1 MGKYRLL
8 MRIMM
13 PPWRIIEPSRR
24 IIEPFIKGI
33 TKFHRLIIQMRVCA
47 TNEAFLPQEEQMC

>member
-1 MGKYRLL
+1 MVKYRLL

-33 TKFHRLIIQMRVCA
+33 TKFHRSIIQMRVCA
-47 TNEAFLPQEEQMC
+47 SNEAFLLQEEQMC

>member
-1 MGKYRLL
+1 

>member
-1 MGKYRLL
+1 

-33 TKFHRLIIQMRVCA
+33 TKFHRSIIQMRVCA
-47 TNEAFLPQEEQMC
+47 SNEAFLLQEEQMC